1 MKRYSFLSLNTS
13 LSALTRLRKK
23 LWTQRRS
30 ATFGG
35 LLLASGLLIAG
46 TSDIVPSDFRQPAVA
61 DTQLARGS
69 EPWGVASFPVE
80 NFQAYTSPYGY
91 RGSGFHYGIDIAAP
105 TGSYIRN
112 WWEGRVLEVS
122 DDGACGTS
130 VVVQSGDWT
139 HIYCHMQGYVT
150 TDRGRSVFVDGSG
163 GLRIVEGQDLYTGD
177 RIGRVGMTG
186 RTTGPHLHWGMRY
199 QGDWVDPGL
208 VLQAMADGQRRA
220 ALPQ

>member
-1 MKRYSFLSLNTS
+1 MKRTIFSSLKAFLDAFSVAVS
-13 LSALTRLRKK
+13 KKKRRFFVALL
-23 LWTQRRS
+23 L
-30 ATFGG
+30 AGG
-35 LLLASGLLIAG
+35 LLAFGF
-46 TSDIVPSDFRQPAVA
+46 SDVGPQSLRQPAIA
-61 DTQLARGS
+61 QSGEQLARGS
-69 EPWGVASFPVE
+69 QPWQVASFPVE

-112 WWEGRVLEVS
+112 WWEGRVIEVS
-122 DDGACGTS
+122 DDSACGTS
-130 VVVQSGDWT
+130 VVVESGDWT
-139 HIYCHMQGYVT
+139 HVYCHMQGYVT
-150 TDRGRSVFVDGSG
+150 TDRGRKVFVDSSG
-163 GLRIVEGQDLYTGD
+163 GVRIVEGQDIYTGD

-220 ALPQ
+220 SR